1 MAKRDFF
8 SQERKKTSLRKISG
22 GKEMAERCAE
32 CGAVLSEGS
41 TCQTIFEEFLS
52 LEYTDPAYGQ
62 VHFFTVACFMI
73 QHGRYSDEALT
84 GMLPLLR
91 ASLDEQLPAQQLRER
106 AARGM
111 NEATRTWK
119 VTRQAGASPLPKI
132 AWTLTIADVAQSMQD
147 PEKYCEHVKQWARVT
162 LQQMPALLR

>member
-52 LEYTDPAYGQ
+52 LE
-62 VHFFTVACFMI
+62 
-73 QHGRYSDEALT
+73 
-84 GMLPLLR
+84 
-91 ASLDEQLPAQQLRER
+91 
-106 AARGM
+106 
-111 NEATRTWK
+111 
-119 VTRQAGASPLPKI
+119 
-132 AWTLTIADVAQSMQD
+132 
-147 PEKYCEHVKQWARVT
+147 
-162 LQQMPALLR
+162 